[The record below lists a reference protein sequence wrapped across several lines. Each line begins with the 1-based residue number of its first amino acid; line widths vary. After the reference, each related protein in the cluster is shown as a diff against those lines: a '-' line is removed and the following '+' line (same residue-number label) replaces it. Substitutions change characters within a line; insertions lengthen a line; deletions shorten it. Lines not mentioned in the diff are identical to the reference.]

1 MCPVSNIERVI
12 IINPGEKMRLWKGG
26 LCAVLVNKWMSQG
39 CMSYGKILHKEY
51 MGL

>member
-1 MCPVSNIERVI
+1 MGPVSNIERVI

-26 LCAVLVNKWMSQG
+26 LCASVVNELMSQG
-39 CMSYGKILHKEY
+39 CMSYGKIWHKEY